1 MASLRFSPETLRG
14 IRNFGADLSSP
25 SAQAGGM
32 LTGAP
37 QQQSLPNI
45 FARNVGS
52 LLGRDMRTPGER
64 LSAELASIPENDPR
78 RLEKQI
84 ALQLQT
90 AVQAGDRPTAARLT
104 GILQDIR
111 NRQEDA
117 QGTSARKAA
126 LSSAEI
132 YKDEEGFQYQLTPT
146 QDATGKVGV
155 EVTPIGDAPEYANQ
169 KLIKTGGQF
178 NLTSEE
184 ETDRLVKKEFGVSES
199 KAWSEVKLDV
209 IRKSSEAADLLGS
222 LDRALS
228 IAESNDFESGGFSS
242 IKENFKEFVG
252 MGDPT
257 AGEFQR
263 IAADNLLSALDSFT
277 GAISDSER
285 GYLESNLFNL
295 QRSKEVNV
303 RLLKRLIE
311 KVRFVEDRGKEIVRR
326 SASGNPFKSYEE
338 FYAYT
343 LQNPLAM
350 EDLTEENKTTTLS
363 VEDAVNL
370 LNQPPQ

>member
-1 MASLRFSPETLRG
+1 
-14 IRNFGADLSSP
+14 
-25 SAQAGGM
+25 
-32 LTGAP
+32 
-37 QQQSLPNI
+37 
-45 FARNVGS
+45 
-52 LLGRDMRTPGER
+52 
-64 LSAELASIPENDPR
+64 
-78 RLEKQI
+78 
-84 ALQLQT
+84 
-90 AVQAGDRPTAARLT
+90 
-104 GILQDIR
+104 
-111 NRQEDA
+111 
-117 QGTSARKAA
+117 
-126 LSSAEI
+126 
-132 YKDEEGFQYQLTPT
+132 
-146 QDATGKVGV
+146 
-155 EVTPIGDAPEYANQ
+155 
-169 KLIKTGGQF
+169 
-178 NLTSEE
+178 
-184 ETDRLVKKEFGVSES
+184 
-199 KAWSEVKLDV
+199 
-209 IRKSSEAADLLGS
+209 
-222 LDRALS
+222 
-228 IAESNDFESGGFSS
+228 
-242 IKENFKEFVG
+242 

-370 LNQPPQ
+370 LNQ